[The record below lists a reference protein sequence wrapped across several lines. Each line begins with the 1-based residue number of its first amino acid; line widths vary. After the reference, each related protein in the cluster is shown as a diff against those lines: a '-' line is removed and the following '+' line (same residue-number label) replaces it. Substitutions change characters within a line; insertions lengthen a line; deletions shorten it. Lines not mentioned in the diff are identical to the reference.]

1 MKDKKI
7 ITIQDISCYGQCS
20 LTVALPILSAA
31 GFETAIIP
39 SAVLSTHTGGF
50 NGYTFHDLTE
60 EISKILDH
68 YKKENIKFDALYSG
82 YLGNKK
88 QITLVKRM
96 KKDVLNEDGIYVLD
110 PAMADNGKLYPA
122 FNDDYVKEMKNLVKI
137 ADIILPNLTEACLLT
152 GDTYKEKFDEEY
164 IKNIMKHLKKI
175 GAKKVV
181 LTGISYKENTLGVA
195 IFNDDYKYYEHEK
208 ISKGCHGT
216 GDVYAS
222 AFLGAY
228 LKNNNLFDAA
238 KIAADFVVACI
249 KNTISDPTHWYG
261 VKFETT
267 LKDYIE
273 KLQ

>member
-31 GFETAIIP
+31 GYETAIIP
-39 SAVLSTHTGGF
+39 SAVLSTHTAGF
-50 NGYTFHDLTE
+50 KGFTFHDLTS
-60 EISKILDH
+60 EISLILDH

-82 YLGNKK
+82 YLGGSK
-88 QITLVKRM
+88 QIALVKRM
-96 KKDVLNEDGIYVLD
+96 KQEVLNEGGIYVFD

-122 FNDDYVKEMKNLVKI
+122 FNDEYVLEMRELVKI
-137 ADIILPNLTEACLLT
+137 SDIILPNLTEACLLI
-152 GDTYKEKFDEEY
+152 GDTYQENYDEQY
-164 IKNIMKHLKKI
+164 IITLMKHLQNL

-181 LTGISYKENTLGVA
+181 LTGISYKQGRLGVA
-195 IFNDDYKYYEHEK
+195 ILDKEYQYYEHEK

-228 LKNNNLFDAA
+228 LKKNDLYEAA
-238 KIAADFVVACI
+238 KIAADYVVMCI
-249 KNTISDPTHWYG
+249 KNTIDDQTHWYG
-261 VKFETT
+261 VKFEQM
-267 LKDYIE
+267 LKYYIE

>member
-1 MKDKKI
+1 MRDKKI

-50 NGYTFHDLTE
+50 NGYTFHDLTD

-82 YLGNKK
+82 YLGNAK
-88 QITLVKRM
+88 QIALVKRM
-96 KKDVLNEDGIYVLD
+96 KQDVLNEDGIYVLD
-110 PAMADNGKLYPA
+110 PAMADNGRLYPA
-122 FNDDYVKEMKNLVKI
+122 FNEEYVKEMMNLVKI
-137 ADIILPNLTEACLLT
+137 ADIILPNLTEACLLS
-152 GDTYKEKFDEEY
+152 GDTYKEKYDEEY
-164 IKNIMKHLKKI
+164 IKNIMKHLKEL

-195 IFNDDYKYYEHEK
+195 IYDDDYKYYEHEK

-228 LKNNNLFDAA
+228 LKNNNLFNAA
-238 KIAADFVVACI
+238 KIAANFVVNCI
-249 KNTISDPTHWYG
+249 KNTISDSTHWYG
-261 VKFETT
+261 VKFEGM